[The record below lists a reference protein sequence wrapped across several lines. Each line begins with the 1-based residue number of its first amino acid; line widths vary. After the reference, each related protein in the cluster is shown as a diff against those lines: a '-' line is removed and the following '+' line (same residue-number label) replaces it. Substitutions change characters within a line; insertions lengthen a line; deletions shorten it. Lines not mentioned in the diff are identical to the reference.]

1 MIQLDRELKLRGFSS
16 KTLKSYKHHVFGY
29 LRFIKN
35 NEPSFENAK
44 EYLLLKIDRGYSRS
58 TIRLTFAS
66 LNFLFK
72 IVLKRSGFDLNVAL
86 PKKEKSLPKVLSRDE
101 IKSLLNVT
109 SNLKHKI
116 IIMLLYSTRVR
127 VSLDYGNSR
136 IKIRKGKGGKDRY
149 CIISRNLLEQIK
161 GLNEYEG
168 YVFGVEKGN

>member
-1 MIQLDRELKLRGFSS
+1 MRELMIQLDRELKLRGFSS

-72 IVLKRSGFDLNVAL
+72 IVLKRSGFDL
-86 PKKEKSLPKVLSRDE
+86 
-101 IKSLLNVT
+101 
-109 SNLKHKI
+109 KHKI
-116 IIMLLYSTRVR
+116 IIMLLYSTGVR
-127 VSLDYGNSR
+127 VSELVNLRYDDLDYGNSR
-136 IKIRKGKGGKDRY
+136 IKIRKGKGGKDR
-149 CIISRNLLEQIK
+149 
-161 GLNEYEG
+161 
-168 YVFGVEKGN
+168 